1 MEVVE
6 VPVEDIQVRFRFRS
20 PSELKVNGI
29 AESIEKVGLISP
41 ITLDSSFNLVAGF
54 HRLLAHKQLGR
65 ETIPSIIKESD
76 NRFSELIELDEN
88 IQRNPLNH
96 IEMANHIVRREDL
109 MDELG
114 LTYSKGDNRFTH
126 DESKL
131 TIEDLAS
138 SIGLSKRAY
147 QLRKQVANI
156 HPEVKELLSETEF
169 ADSLM
174 NLVKLSSEND
184 EVQKSVCKL
193 LITGKTSGWK
203 TAMFQAKVAEY
214 KLKTTPKLEFDIDR
228 YGMPKSIMKFN
239 NADTELSQVINLVN
253 QDDDI
258 RHVKSSTRFG
268 MTEVKLHRMNPNQV
282 AFSIDYYTNPNDL
295 ILDPFAGRSTTAI
308 TSLYLQ
314 RRFIGFEINADA
326 NEKTRQ
332 VIKNNMEVPDHDW
345 KLIDGDGC
353 DMHYLKD
360 EIQIL
365 DAVYTSPPYYLQA
378 EKYSDDERD
387 LCNMTI
393 EKFDERIDVL
403 FSNLKRLIKK
413 SDYEKKIFHPVIF
426 CVGTARKGKEGIF
439 DMTHTFQRIAK
450 EHDFTFWDQQ
460 FIELNNPYL
469 VSSLR
474 RNHELRFVNKN
485 YESQITFVRF

>member
-6 VPVEDIQVRFRFRS
+6 VPVKDIHVRFRFRS
-20 PSELKVNGI
+20 PSDLKVNGI

-41 ITLDSSFNLVAGF
+41 ITLDSSYNLVAGF

-88 IQRNPLNH
+88 IQRNPLNM
-96 IEMANHIVRREDL
+96 IEMSNHIVRREEL

-126 DESKL
+126 NESKL

-147 QLRKQVANI
+147 QLRKQVSNI

-174 NLVKLSSEND
+174 NLVKLSTEKD
-184 EVQKSVCKL
+184 EVQKRVCNL

-203 TAMFQAKVAEY
+203 TALYQAKVAEY
-214 KLKTTPKLEFDIDR
+214 KLNTTPKLDFDVVDR
-228 YGMPKSIMKFN
+228 FGTPKSIMKFN
-239 NADTELSQVINLVN
+239 EVNNDLTNVINLVN

-258 RHVKSSTRFG
+258 RPVKSSTRFG
-268 MTEVKLHRMNPNQV
+268 LTEIKLHQMNPNQV

-326 NEKTRQ
+326 NKKTRD
-332 VIKNNMEVPDHDW
+332 VIKKNMEVPDENW
-345 KLIDGDGC
+345 KLVDGDGC

-360 EIQIL
+360 
-365 DAVYTSPPYYLQA
+365 
-378 EKYSDDERD
+378 
-387 LCNMTI
+387 
-393 EKFDERIDVL
+393 
-403 FSNLKRLIKK
+403 
-413 SDYEKKIFHPVIF
+413 
-426 CVGTARKGKEGIF
+426 
-439 DMTHTFQRIAK
+439 
-450 EHDFTFWDQQ
+450 
-460 FIELNNPYL
+460 
-469 VSSLR
+469 
-474 RNHELRFVNKN
+474 
-485 YESQITFVRF
+485 